1 MRRNYRSLVGV
12 LAEDSL
18 RQLRA
23 DVLFLGTSAVDERL
37 GVWDTTI
44 VEVPIKRAM
53 IEAAERVVLLADAEK
68 FAMGGS
74 VRVCEAGAIDHIVTD
89 GPLPAD
95 ARAAVDEAGIGVT
108 IA

>member
-1 MRRNYRSLVGV
+1 M
-12 LAEDSL
+12 
-18 RQLRA
+18 
-23 DVLFLGTSAVDERL
+23 LFLGTSAIDERL
-37 GVWDTTI
+37 AVWDTTI

-68 FAMGGS
+68 FSMGGN

-89 GPLPAD
+89 DALPA
-95 ARAAVDEAGIGVT
+95 AVRAAIGEAGIGVT